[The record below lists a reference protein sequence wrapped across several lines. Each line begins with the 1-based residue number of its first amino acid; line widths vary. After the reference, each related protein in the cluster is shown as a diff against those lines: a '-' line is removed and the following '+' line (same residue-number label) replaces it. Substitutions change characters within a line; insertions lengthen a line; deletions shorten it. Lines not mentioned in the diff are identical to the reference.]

1 MKLILTQTDF
11 KAALNTYL
19 LNAGFNVEVTDLPA
33 SMPEVELDVTPHLRV
48 SGNSVGHVVAPKPQ
62 PIQVPVNEENK
73 PTRKR
78 RTKEEIAADEAKAKA
93 ELEVAT
99 TPVVIPLDDNKEVG
113 TRTVTEPEFTLDDD
127 DTPSEDSLGDIVDAI
142 APSTKKTTTSI
153 FDLAD

>member
-11 KAALNTYL
+11 KAALNAYL

-48 SGNSVGHVVAPKPQ
+48 SGNSVGH
-62 PIQVPVNEENK
+62 VPVNEENK

>member
-48 SGNSVGHVVAPKPQ
+48 SGNSVGHAVGAT
-62 PIQVPVNEENK
+62 VPVNEENK

>member
-11 KAALNTYL
+11 KAALNAYL
-19 LNAGFNVEVTDLPA
+19 LNAGFNVEVTDLPP

-48 SGNSVGHVVAPKPQ
+48 SGNSLAHGVEAAPQSASADVEEQ
-62 PIQVPVNEENK
+62 PR

-99 TPVVIPLDDNKEVG
+99 TPVVMPLDDDKEVG
-113 TRTVTEPEFTLDDD
+113 TRTVIEPEFTLDDD

>member
-11 KAALNTYL
+11 KAALNAYL

-48 SGNSVGHVVAPKPQ
+48 SGNSVGHAVEAT
-62 PIQVPVNEENK
+62 VPVNEEVK

>member
-11 KAALNTYL
+11 KAALNAYL

-48 SGNSVGHVVAPKPQ
+48 SGNSVGHAVEAT
-62 PIQVPVNEENK
+62 VPVNEEVK

-93 ELEVAT
+93 ELAVAT
-99 TPVVIPLDDNKEVG
+99 TPVVMPLDDDKEVG

>member
-11 KAALNTYL
+11 KAALNAYL
-19 LNAGFNVEVTDLPA
+19 LNYGLNVEVTDLPT
-33 SMPEVELDVTPHLRV
+33 SMPEVELYVTPHLRV
-48 SGNSVGHVVAPKPQ
+48 SGNALGCVVETTPQ
-62 PIQVPVNEENK
+62 PIQVPVNDENK
-73 PTRKR
+73 PTRRR

-99 TPVVIPLDDNKEVG
+99 TPVVMSLDDDKEVG
-113 TRTVTEPEFTLDDD
+113 TRTVTEPEFTLDD

>member
-11 KAALNTYL
+11 KAALNAYL

-33 SMPEVELDVTPHLRV
+33 STPEVELDVTPHLRV
-48 SGNSVGHVVAPKPQ
+48 SGNSVGHAVEAT
-62 PIQVPVNEENK
+62 VPVNEEVK

-93 ELEVAT
+93 ELAVAT
-99 TPVVIPLDDNKEVG
+99 TPVVMPLDDDKEVG